1 MGVYFMT
8 VIANSHGISN
18 WHGMETH
25 SYPFYKELFSL
36 AIQVKLSFFC
46 ASGTNE
52 RRTALSGELD
62 TSSKVLLFQF
72 ETEESAKK
80 GLSSR
85 SVLFPLQVCT
95 NSYKCLLK
103 LKWTLFELKHQ
114 LDQKVQIN

>member
-1 MGVYFMT
+1 MT
-8 VIANSHGISN
+8 
-18 WHGMETH
+18 
-25 SYPFYKELFSL
+25 
-36 AIQVKLSFFC
+36 IQVKLSFFC

-85 SVLFPLQVCT
+85 SVLFLLQICT
-95 NSYKCLLK
+95 HSYKCLLK

-114 LDQKVQIN
+114 LDKKYKLID

>member
-36 AIQVKLSFFC
+36 TIQVKLSFFC

-80 GLSSR
+80 R
-85 SVLFPLQVCT
+85 SKLK
-95 NSYKCLLK
+95 KCLIPFTNLHK
-103 LKWTLFELKHQ
+103 FIQ
-114 LDQKVQIN
+114 MSS

>member
-36 AIQVKLSFFC
+36 TIQVKLSFFC

-85 SVLFPLQVCT
+85 SVLFLLQICT

-103 LKWTLFELKHQ
+103 LKWTIIRTQTSVGSKST
-114 LDQKVQIN
+114 N